1 MSPHSKPGGCE
12 TSDAMAW
19 AQRSHYDRKTL
30 IAENNLL
37 ELEEQEA
44 VRQQLSHD
52 EAEAKV
58 SDRARQ
64 QKQRGRDDP
73 SKP

>member
-1 MSPHSKPGGCE
+1 MLG
-12 TSDAMAW
+12 
-19 AQRSHYDRKTL
+19 L
-30 IAENNLL
+30 
-37 ELEEQEA
+37 A

-64 QKQRGRDDP
+64 QKQRARDDP

>member
-1 MSPHSKPGGCE
+1 MG
-12 TSDAMAW
+12 W

-30 IAENNLL
+30 IAENNL
-37 ELEEQEA
+37 
-44 VRQQLSHD
+44 
-52 EAEAKV
+52 AEAKV

-64 QKQRGRDDP
+64 QKQRARDDP

>member
-12 TSDAMAW
+12 TSDAMGW

-30 IAENNLL
+30 IAENNL
-37 ELEEQEA
+37 
-44 VRQQLSHD
+44 
-52 EAEAKV
+52 AEAKV

-64 QKQRGRDDP
+64 QKQRARDDP